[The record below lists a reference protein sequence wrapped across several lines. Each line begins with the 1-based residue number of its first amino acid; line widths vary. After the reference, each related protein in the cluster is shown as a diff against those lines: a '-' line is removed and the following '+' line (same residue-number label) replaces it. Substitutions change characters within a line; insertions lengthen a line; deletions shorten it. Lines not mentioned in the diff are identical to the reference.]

1 MEKTL
6 LQRLETDMDSELI
19 KLVGLFKKNKAPVFN
34 AFMKDHF
41 KIAKSKPEA
50 FVNHPPV
57 LAISLG
63 GTNLKLMIAG
73 MDNGSMMVE
82 YVRAMQIPSSPVD
95 FYEFFDD
102 ILIRDEYIRNYLSSN
117 ENTCVGFSFPM
128 AILDGIPYHPTKVP
142 NLNGVIVRDL
152 KDLSQDYNFKKKFDI
167 YMKDHGFHP
176 AKLFY
181 QSDGIIAHHGA
192 VALCDTELD
201 AGTALIICGTGMAT
215 GDEENY
221 IQMGIARML
230 DYDEELYPAAE
241 TEDCQYH
248 YALAGKGL
256 FGLMRRCILI
266 KSREP
271 GSQLAG
277 HDTSEFFV
285 DAQGSKTTVQ
295 IWESSLPGEKP
306 EEAAKEIHDRVGTD
320 AYAEMQEIA
329 GKIVERCIGSIA
341 NSVIATI
348 VKMGP
353 ALNGK
358 GHLVFFEGS
367 IVANKHILPR
377 VKEEILHRIGQAGL
391 YGRMGVPRPF
401 VPDMER
407 TMKPLK
413 ACKGLPESVLSDVDI
428 TLVGT
433 ASSVMAEMCIRQCTK
448 H

>member
-6 LQRLETDMDSELI
+6 MQRLEIDLDMELI
-19 KLVGLFKKNKAPVFN
+19 DLIGLFINNRAPVFN

-41 KIAKSKPEA
+41 KIAKCKPEK

-73 MDNGSMMVE
+73 MNNGRMMVE
-82 YVRAMQIPSSPVD
+82 HVRTMQIPSRPVD
-95 FYEFFDD
+95 FYEFFDG
-102 ILIRDEYIRNYLSSN
+102 ILIRDEYIKNYLSN
-117 ENTCVGFSFPM
+117 TENTYVGFSFPM

-142 NLNGVIVRDL
+142 NLNGIIVRDV
-152 KDLSQDYNFKKKFDI
+152 KDLSQDCNFKKKFDI
-167 YMKDHGFHP
+167 YLKDRGFHP
-176 AKLFY
+176 ANLFY

-192 VALCDTELD
+192 VSLCDMDMDT
-201 AGTALIICGTGMAT
+201 GTTLIICGTGMAT

-230 DYDEELYPAAE
+230 DYDGILYPADE
-241 TEDCQYH
+241 TEDYQYH

-266 KSREP
+266 KSKEH
-271 GSQLAG
+271 GSRLAE
-277 HDTSEFFV
+277 HDVSEFFM
-285 DAQGSKTTVQ
+285 DTQGSKTTVQ

-306 EEAAKEIHDRVGTD
+306 EGAAKEIYDRVGVD
-320 AYAEMQEIA
+320 AFNEMQEIA

-367 IVANKHILPR
+367 IVTNKHILPR
-377 VKEEILHRIGQAGL
+377 VKAEILRRIGQAGL
-391 YGRMGVPRPF
+391 YRRMGVPQPF
-401 VPDMER
+401 VPDMDR

-413 ACKGLPESVLSDVDI
+413 ACKGLPESILSEVDI
-428 TLVGT
+428 TLIGT
-433 ASSVMAEMCIRQCTK
+433 ASSVMAEMCIR
-448 H
+448 

>member
-1 MEKTL
+1 MKKTL
-6 LQRLETDMDSELI
+6 LQRLEIDMDTELI
-19 KLVGLFKKNKAPVFN
+19 NLVGLFKNDGAPVFN

-41 KIAKSKPEA
+41 KIAKSKADA

-82 YVRAMQIPSSPVD
+82 HVRAMQIPSSPVD

-102 ILIRDEYIRNYLSSN
+102 ILIRDEYIKNYLSDT
-117 ENTCVGFSFPM
+117 ENTYVGFSFPM
-128 AILDGIPYHPTKVP
+128 AIFDGIPYHPTKVP
-142 NLNGVIVRDL
+142 NLNGIIVRDI
-152 KDLSQDYNFKKKFDI
+152 KNLSQDCNFKKKFDI
-167 YMKDHGFHP
+167 YLKDRGFHP

-192 VALCDTELD
+192 VALCDTGLD
-201 AGTALIICGTGMAT
+201 TDTTLIICGTGMAT

-230 DYDEELYPAAE
+230 DYDEKLYPADE
-241 TEDCQYH
+241 TEDYQYH

-266 KSREP
+266 KSKEP
-271 GSQLAG
+271 GSQLAE
-277 HDTSEFFV
+277 HDVSEFFM

-306 EEAAKEIHDRVGTD
+306 EGAAREIHDRVGAD
-320 AYAEMQEIA
+320 AYVEMQEIA

-367 IVANKHILPR
+367 IAANKHILPR
-377 VKEEILHRIGQAGL
+377 VKETILQRIGQAGL
-391 YGRMGVPRPF
+391 YSQLGVPQPF

-413 ACKGLPESVLSDVDI
+413 ACKGLQESMLSDVDI
-428 TLVGT
+428 TLIGT
-433 ASSVMAEMCIRQCTK
+433 ASSVMAEMCIR
-448 H
+448 

>member
-6 LQRLETDMDSELI
+6 LQRLEIDMNLELI
-19 KLVGLFKKNKAPVFN
+19 ELVELFKEGSAPVFN
-34 AFMKDHF
+34 AFMKNHF

-50 FVNHPPV
+50 FMSHPPV

-73 MDNGSMMVE
+73 MDNGRMMVE
-82 YVRAMQIPSSPVD
+82 YVKTMQIPSSPVD
-95 FYEFFDD
+95 FYEFFDN
-102 ILIRDEYIRNYLSSN
+102 ILVRDEYIENYLRN
-117 ENTCVGFSFPM
+117 TENTYVGFSFPM

-152 KDLSQDYNFKKKFDI
+152 KDLSQDFNFKKKFDI
-167 YMKDHGFHP
+167 YLKDRGFHP

-192 VALCDTELD
+192 VSLCDTELD
-201 AGTALIICGTGMAT
+201 TSTTLIICGTGMAT

-230 DYDEELYPAAE
+230 DYEEKLYPADE
-241 TEDCQYH
+241 TEDYQYH
-248 YALAGKGL
+248 YAVAGKGL
-256 FGLMRRCILI
+256 YGLMRRCIQI
-266 KSREP
+266 KSKEP
-271 GSQLAG
+271 GSRLAE
-277 HDTSEFFV
+277 HDVSEFFI

-295 IWESSLPGEKP
+295 IWESSLSGEKP
-306 EEAAKEIHDRVGTD
+306 EGAAKEIHDRVGVD

-367 IVANKHILPR
+367 IVTNKHILPR
-377 VKEEILHRIGQAGL
+377 VKEKILYRIGQTWL
-391 YGRMGVPRPF
+391 YRRLGVHQPF

-407 TMKPLK
+407 TMKPLE
-413 ACKGLPESVLSDVDI
+413 ACKGLPRSMLSVVDI
-428 TLVGT
+428 TLIGT
-433 ASSVMAEMCIRQCTK
+433 ASSIMAEMCIR
-448 H
+448 